1 VTTDYSTVTETWGLA
16 ASPEQVTMQYARYK
30 TAGDLAEGKRL
41 LEIGSGAGMG
51 IEYLRGRAA
60 MAVGGDYTMSL
71 VREAR
76 THVPEALLARFDA
89 QHLPFADRSFDVVLM
104 LEMIYYIPDL
114 DQALRECGRV
124 LDTGGTLL
132 ISVPNRE
139 RVDFNPSPFAVGYLT
154 AGELA
159 ARLERHGF
167 AATVYGGFPIE
178 TGASR
183 DSALAPL
190 RKIAVRYHLI
200 PKSMRAKA
208 LLKRFLYGRL
218 PKLGAMRDGSA
229 EYPALVELDPS
240 RGPHRG
246 YKTIYAIGKKKP

>member
-1 VTTDYSTVTETWGLA
+1 MGL
-16 ASPEQVTMQYARYK
+16 
-30 TAGDLAEGKRL
+30 
-41 LEIGSGAGMG
+41 
-51 IEYLRGRAA
+51 EYLRRRAA
-60 MAVGGDYTMSL
+60 VAVGGDYTMAL

-76 THVPEALLARFDA
+76 SHVPEALLARFDA

-124 LDTGGTLL
+124 LDAGGTLL

-159 ARLERHGF
+159 ERLERHGF

-190 RKIAVRYHLI
+190 RRIAVRYHLI

-208 LLKRFLYGRL
+208 LLKRVLYGPL

-229 EYPALVELDPS
+229 EYPALVGLDPS
-240 RGPHRG
+240 RGPQRG